1 MGELDCACGWKGQRY
16 ILRKAGRKPQ
26 QPGSLGFVPH
36 QRGVAPGIE
45 IGVLLLEGAGNAF
58 IPDDPAVILD
68 GSSVGLRILPGLV
81 FAVFFDQRA
90 VDIAVLRGD
99 FGGGVLRLAAGDAI
113 RLEHHHTQAG
123 FLEKPGGEKAG
134 DAGADDGDIGAFV
147 LCQPLPRLK
156 YTVFCPERFH
166 INTSLSR
173 DFGLT
178 VPGIP
183 VRYTP
188 KERYNREKMCAGDDS
203 LPNM

>member
-1 MGELDCACGWKGQRY
+1 MAAYCRVSTEKEEQEKSFETQKEMY
-16 ILRKAGRKPQ
+16 T
-26 QPGSLGFVPH
+26 
-36 QRGVAPGIE
+36 E
-45 IGVLLLEGAGNAF
+45 
-58 IPDDPAVILD
+58 
-68 GSSVGLRILPGLV
+68 RIM
-81 FAVFFDQRA
+81 
-90 VDIAVLRGD
+90 
-99 FGGGVLRLAAGDAI
+99 
-113 RLEHHHTQAG
+113 LEHHHTQAG